1 MSDIIDLNAE
11 RSKRDQ
17 PDPEFVR
24 KDDFGRPLYTFLLSY
39 EMAGSQWRA
48 EIWAY
53 SFEDAEAR
61 VQAMRESLKVDGQA
75 YSTVPA

>member
-39 EMAGSQWRA
+39 EMGGSQWCA

-61 VQAMRESLKVDGQA
+61 VAAMRESLKVDGQA